1 MSDTAV
7 EFGGGDESTIVDN
20 VIDDNTASVDV
31 DGEAGAAPEASVTD
45 GAAPQADADGAA
57 STPPITPEIQQ
68 WLDQEVEAR
77 ITGVLTGLAGQLEPQ
92 QQQGQQFAGQQQP
105 GEVQLDPFDDNF
117 GQNLTQT
124 IAQAVQQAISPVT
137 QQIGQQQHQQQ
148 TAEAQ
153 ERLRDIYSDIK
164 TREGEFTVEAAEALF
179 PLYQQ
184 EAISRYGMTPRAA
197 EYAAQQSAAYIRS
210 IEQAAEKR
218 GEERYK
224 NQLSTLAGAPTD
236 TGGGGANGVTVGPDA
251 KDELDLARQMAAR
264 FSV

>member
-7 EFGGGDESTIVDN
+7 EYGGGEEAVAANVVDDSTS
-20 VIDDNTASVDV
+20 SVDAV
-31 DGEAGAAPEASVTD
+31 DEAGAAPEASVTD

-57 STPPITPEIQQ
+57 STPSITPEIQQ

-77 ITGVLTGLAGQLEPQ
+77 ITGVLTGLAGQIEQP
-92 QQQGQQFAGQQQP
+92 QQQGQQPAQQQ

-117 GQNLTQT
+117 GTNLAQT
-124 IAQAVQQAISPVT
+124 IQQAVQQAISPVT

-153 ERLRDIYSDIK
+153 ERLRDIYSDIA

-197 EYAAQQSAAYIRS
+197 EYAAQQSASYIRS
-210 IEQAAEKR
+210 IEKQAADKAVEQ
-218 GEERYK
+218 YK
-224 NQLSTLAGAPTD
+224 NQLSTLAGAPAD
-236 TGGGGANGVTVGPDA
+236 TGGGGANGVNVGPDA
-251 KDELDLARQMAAR
+251 KDELDLARRLAAR
-264 FSV
+264 FAV